1 VKSPT
6 VLVVGT
12 GAMGCLFAARLA
24 AAGVSVGMLGT
35 WAEAINV
42 LNRDGVHIVDEDG
55 TGRPYP
61 VKASSNP
68 QDFEG
73 VAQAL
78 VMVKSWQTER
88 ATRQLQVC
96 LDPGGIALTLQNGL
110 GNLEILEETLGAE
123 RAAAGTVVQGATLLE
138 PGVVRAW
145 GKAQISLGNHP
156 RIAQWEK
163 LLRKASFEVQVFE
176 DITSIL
182 WGKLLVNAAINPLS
196 MLLEVPNEILR
207 SNAHAHDLVVEV
219 VREIQEL
226 LQELRIALP
235 YENPLE
241 YVDQVIERTGE
252 NLSSMLQDW
261 NRGAPTEIEA
271 ITGAVV
277 SYARSAGVSVPVNE
291 TLYRLVKA
299 RLALT
304 GIINENS

>member
-24 AAGVSVGMLGT
+24 SAGVSVGMLGT

-42 LNRDGVHIVDEDG
+42 LNRDGVRIVDEDSK
-55 TGRPYP
+55 RRSYP
-61 VKASSNP
+61 VQASSTP
-68 QDFEG
+68 MDFDG
-73 VAQAL
+73 VKLSL

-88 ATRQLQVC
+88 AARQLQAC
-96 LDPGGIALTLQNGL
+96 LDPDGIALTLQNGL
-110 GNLEILEETLGAE
+110 GNLEILEETLGAD

-145 GKAQISLGNHP
+145 GKAQISLGSHP

-196 MLLEVPNEILR
+196 MLLEVPNGMLCG
-207 SNAHAHDLVVEV
+207 NGHAHDLVVEL

-226 LQELRIALP
+226 LQELGIALP

-241 YVDQVIERTGE
+241 YVYKVIERTGE

-277 SYARSAGVSVPVNE
+277 SYARSAGVSVPINE

-299 RLALT
+299 RQALS
-304 GIINENS
+304 GINDEHS